1 MSTLA
6 EIEAAADSLSQGEKE
21 ALLYFLVSRLGSVE
35 EGASGFPSVATQHG
49 KVSEW
54 LRTAKG
60 SVRTAVGETA
70 EDIRMEYYSA
80 KYGVER

>member
-6 EIEAAADSLSQGEKE
+6 EIEAAAESLSQGEKE
-21 ALLYFLVSRLGSVE
+21 ALLQFLAARLESTPE
-35 EGASGFPSVATQHG
+35 ALSGFPSAKPRG

-54 LRTAKG
+54 LRAAKG
-60 SVRTAVGETA
+60 SVRAAAGEA
-70 EDIRMEYYSA
+70 EEDLRIEYFSA